1 MILIHVM
8 KSSLQKVYRA
18 VPRREHELP
27 EMRHPSTPVASATV
41 RSTRPHT
48 AVNRLQA
55 SSEPGTRRTR
65 ASGEVLRRARA
76 RLSATAQREAR
87 AVQHRRQTVEWL
99 RRHWRQVEADAS

>member
-1 MILIHVM
+1 MHDM

-48 AVNRLQA
+48 AVDRLQA

-76 RLSATAQREAR
+76 RLPATAQREAR
-87 AVQHRRQTVEWL
+87 AVQHRRQADVEWL
-99 RRHWRQVEADAS
+99 RHWW